1 MEMGMRGQ
9 GDVGMGAMGI
19 EGRGDSRAWDKA
31 MVGRGMW
38 VREVGTLVS
47 REACRCPGGDVVMRP
62 QRFSMEGISSILHS
76 GLRQTF
82 GPATNEKQVLPF
94 SPQIAQICPLSPA
107 LLHSLFPCISQT
119 HFPLLKYYSILQFCN
134 TLFPSL
140 QIHLAKSSFF
150 IHKILPSCLGSFCSI
165 QIIQY
170 PPNVCKLNVIAGKL
184 QTYFAFV
191 LSC

>member
-1 MEMGMRGQ
+1 
-9 GDVGMGAMGI
+9 
-19 EGRGDSRAWDKA
+19 
-31 MVGRGMW
+31 MW
-38 VREVGTLVS
+38 VREMGTLVS
-47 REACRCPGGDVVMRP
+47 REACRCPGGNVVTRP

-94 SPQIAQICPLSPA
+94 SPKLPRSVPFHLPSRTPYSPA
-107 LLHSLFPCISQT
+107 PPKP
-119 HFPLLKYYSILQFCN
+119 HFPLLKYYLVLQFCN

>member
-1 MEMGMRGQ
+1 
-9 GDVGMGAMGI
+9 MGAMGI

-38 VREVGTLVS
+38 VREMGTLVS
-47 REACRCPGGDVVMRP
+47 REACRCPGGDVVTRP

-94 SPQIAQICPLSPA
+94 SPKLPRSVPFHLPSRTPYSPA
-107 LLHSLFPCISQT
+107 SPKP
-119 HFPLLKYYSILQFCN
+119 HFPLLKYYLILQFCN

-140 QIHLAKSSFF
+140 RIHLAKSSFF